1 VTYGGKEWTVQEAKP
16 EAFEGLD
23 FAVFSAGG
31 SISLALAPEA
41 VKRGCIVIDNSSAFR
56 MFPEVPLVVPEINAH
71 HLANHKGII
80 ANPNCST
87 AIALMGLFPLHQ
99 AFGLKKFFASTY
111 QAVSGT
117 GAEAMRELD
126 AQARAWAKGETLA
139 PKVYPHTINF
149 NLIPQVD
156 SFLEDGY
163 TKEEMKMLNEGRKIM
178 DLPGLKVTTTCVRVP
193 VFRAHSIAI
202 SAEFERPVDL
212 AVARKAI
219 SAFAGAELCD
229 DPASKKYPMP
239 LDYAGKEK
247 CGVGR
252 LRKDTLFDNGLS
264 LWVSG
269 RPGSGRAPRSTRSRS
284 PKRCTRRVASPA
296 NKPRMARSNDR
307 APRHADL
314 HRPVRLF
321 DEGDIPALL
330 KDVKDPLILVLD
342 GVQDPH
348 DLGACLRNAECAG
361 CAFVVITRKNS
372 APVTDTVRKVAVGA
386 AESLPIVQANNL
398 RNALVKLKD
407 AGVWLAG
414 TSRP

>member
-1 VTYGGKEWTVQEAKP
+1 MAYRIGIVGVTGAVGQELLALMAKRNFPVAELRPLASARSAGSKVTYGGKEWTVQEAKP

-56 MFPEVPLVVPEINAH
+56 MFPDVPLVVPEINAH
-71 HLANHKGII
+71 HLAHHKGII

-87 AIALMGLFPLHQ
+87 AIALMGLYPLHQ
-99 AFGLKKFFASTY
+99 AFGLKRFFASTY

-149 NLIPQVD
+149 NVIPQVD

-178 DLPGLKVTTTCVRVP
+178 DLPDLKVTTTCVRVP

-202 SAEFERPVDL
+202 SAEFERPVDI
-212 AVARKAI
+212 AVARQAI

-229 DPASKKYPMP
+229 DPANKKYPMP

-252 LRKDTLFDNGLS
+252 LRKDTLFDNGIS
-264 LWVSG
+264 LWISG
-269 RPGSGRAPRSTRSRS
+269 DQLW
-284 PKRCTRRVASPA
+284 K
-296 NKPRMARSNDR
+296 
-307 APRHADL
+307 
-314 HRPVRLF
+314 
-321 DEGDIPALL
+321 
-330 KDVKDPLILVLD
+330 
-342 GVQDPH
+342 
-348 DLGACLRNAECAG
+348 
-361 CAFVVITRKNS
+361 
-372 APVTDTVRKVAVGA
+372 GA
-386 AESLPIVQANNL
+386 AL
-398 RNALVKLKD
+398 NAIQIAEALHTQ
-407 AGVWLAG
+407 GRLA
-414 TSRP
+414 RK